1 MHQSRITLRDYEGEI
16 RQVVLR
22 GNGREEPAFL
32 ISNDFDSPVE
42 LLVSDYARRWRVE
55 NVISEAVKFFHLN
68 ALSSPILVKVHF
80 DMLLTMMADT
90 LYSMLAQK
98 LRGFEQCDAL
108 KIYRNF
114 VRGKAT
120 VVIQDGTIRVIFPRK
135 AHNPILRNVP
145 WHRLPSSISWL
156 DGANLQLEFK

>member
-1 MHQSRITLRDYEGEI
+1 M
-16 RQVVLR
+16 
-22 GNGREEPAFL
+22 
-32 ISNDFDSPVE
+32 
-42 LLVSDYARRWRVE
+42 E

-80 DMLLTMMADT
+80 DILLTMMADT
-90 LYSMLAQK
+90 LYCMLAQK

-108 KIYRNF
+108 KIYRHF

-120 VVIQDGTIRVIFPRK
+120 VAIQDGTVRLTFPRK

-145 WHRLPSSISWL
+145 WHRLPARLFWL
-156 DGANLQLEFK
+156 DGVNLKLEFK

>member
-1 MHQSRITLRDYEGEI
+1 MPVTGRDLGRADHMFMNVEAIHKQSSAGP
-16 RQVVLR
+16 Q
-22 GNGREEPAFL
+22 PAFL
-32 ISNDFDSPVE
+32 ISNDFSSPVE

-80 DMLLTMMADT
+80 DILLTMM
-90 LYSMLAQK
+90 AQK

-108 KIYRNF
+108 KIYRHF

-120 VVIQDGTIRVIFPRK
+120 VAIQDGSVRVTLPRK
-135 AHNPILRNVP
+135 AQNPILRNVP
-145 WHRLPSSISWL
+145 
-156 DGANLQLEFK
+156 